1 MTQLEC
7 IKVEKQIYER
17 AFSRL
22 LKRMKDSICSPDK
35 NDFKYVLDNEID
47 FVNLQCCYA
56 SLLHHREMVR
66 LYPNYAPYRETLQY
80 LQAAFK
86 AQTGRIDAERRGEI
100 VWIQR
105 NLYNKSRQVK
115 WRIYMGRVYKN
126 YTKELKEQACK
137 LVVKKNIPVRI
148 VAEKLSV

>member
-1 MTQLEC
+1 MN
-7 IKVEKQIYER
+7 V

-66 LYPNYAPYRETLQY
+66 LYPTYAPYRETLQY

-86 AQTGRIDAERRGEI
+86 AQIGRIDAERRGEI

-105 NLYNKSRQVK
+105 NLYNKSKQAK